1 VSVPTLR
8 QALTSSPAIL
18 YFVAFFAGLIMYFI
32 FRGVLRNLPGLVHLI
47 MGVLVGVGVYY
58 LLLNWL
64 Y

>member
-1 VSVPTLR
+1 MSVPTIR

-18 YFVAFFAGLIMYFI
+18 YFIAFFVGLIMFYV

-47 MGVLVGVGVYY
+47 LGVLVGVGVYY
-58 LLLNWL
+58 LLRGWL

>member
-1 VSVPTLR
+1 
-8 QALTSSPAIL
+8 L

-47 MGVLVGVGVYY
+47 MGVLAGVGVYY

>member
-32 FRGVLRNLPGLVHLI
+32 FRGVLRNLPGLIQLI
-47 MGVLVGVGVYY
+47 LGVLAGVGVYY
-58 LLLNWL
+58 LLHNWL

>member
-1 VSVPTLR
+1 MSVPTLR

>member
-1 VSVPTLR
+1 MSVPTLR

-47 MGVLVGVGVYY
+47 LGVLVGVGVYY

>member
-1 VSVPTLR
+1 
-8 QALTSSPAIL
+8 L

-47 MGVLVGVGVYY
+47 LGVLVGVGVYY
-58 LLLNWL
+58 LLHNWL

>member
-1 VSVPTLR
+1 MSVPTLR

-32 FRGVLRNLPGLVHLI
+32 FRGVLRNLPGLIQLI
-47 MGVLVGVGVYY
+47 LGVLAGVGVYY
-58 LLLNWL
+58 LLHNWL

>member
-58 LLLNWL
+58 LLHNWL